1 MLSAMKVP
9 DAFGAN
15 KYRDMQTRHLVVG
28 ETVPPALMGVKPVV
42 LSDPVSIKEESG
54 EEALDDDELL

>member
-1 MLSAMKVP
+1 
-9 DAFGAN
+9 
-15 KYRDMQTRHLVVG
+15 VVG